1 MELSFIRCPECR
13 SLVPASAKT
22 CRMCG
27 APISQDAPAPS
38 HLKREG
44 APEPETSLNPL
55 QSYTSEFLDE
65 QDVNGVPEADDESI
79 DLDNFDDDLEDDS
92 GDDLD
97 NDLDDDFNDDLDYDS
112 DQAPDEAENFENF
125 QARAEN
131 LDLEDLDT
139 SSVEVQ
145 EEEIESLRKS
155 QQKDRQ
161 ASAGPI
167 PEPFKQKA
175 SLEIESPRDQL
186 GKLLGWLVILDGQN
200 NQSVEIRV
208 GKFLLTQKQLR
219 QNDLVID
226 HPSISIPHAMF
237 VCSEEGIHVQDL
249 LSSHGTYITRGN
261 AKEKKIDDQFELKT
275 RDKIRFGQVETL
287 LILI

>member
-27 APISQDAPAPS
+27 APISQDPPAPS
-38 HLKREG
+38 HIKREG
-44 APEPETSLNPL
+44 APKPETSPNPL

-65 QDVNGVPEADDESI
+65 QDVNGAPEADDESI
-79 DLDNFDDDLEDDS
+79 DLDNFDHDLEDDS

-97 NDLDDDFNDDLDYDS
+97 DDFNDDLDFDL

-125 QARAEN
+125 QAQAEN
-131 LDLEDLDT
+131 LDFKDLDT
-139 SSVEVQ
+139 SSVQVQ
-145 EEEIESLRKS
+145 EEDIESSRKS

-167 PEPFKQKA
+167 PEHLEQKA

-237 VCSEEGIHVQDL
+237 VCSEEGIYVQDL

>member
-27 APISQDAPAPS
+27 APISQDAPAHS
-38 HLKREG
+38 HIQRES
-44 APEPETSLNPL
+44 APKAEISQNPL

-65 QDVNGVPEADDESI
+65 QDANGAPEADDESI
-79 DLDNFDDDLEDDS
+79 DLDNFDNDLEDDL
-92 GDDLD
+92 GA
-97 NDLDDDFNDDLDYDS
+97 DLDDDFDDDLDYDL
-112 DQAPDEAENFENF
+112 DQAPDEADNFENF
-125 QARAEN
+125 QEQPEN
-131 LDLEDLDT
+131 LDLKNLDT
-139 SSVEVQ
+139 SSDEIQ
-145 EEEIESLRKS
+145 EEEIEDSEKS
-155 QQKDRQ
+155 QPKDSQ
-161 ASAGPI
+161 ASASPI
-167 PEPFKQKA
+167 PDHFKQKA
-175 SLEIESPRDQL
+175 SLQIESPRDQL

-249 LSSHGTYITRGN
+249 LSSYGTYITRGN
-261 AKEKKIDDQFELKT
+261 VKEKKIDDQFELKT
-275 RDKIRFGQVETL
+275 RDKIRFGHVETL

>member
-1 MELSFIRCPECR
+1 
-13 SLVPASAKT
+13 
-22 CRMCG
+22 MCG
-27 APISQDAPAPS
+27 APISQDAPASSPI
-38 HLKREG
+38 KREG
-44 APEPETSLNPL
+44 ASKPETSPNPL

-65 QDVNGVPEADDESI
+65 QEVNGAPEADDESI
-79 DLDNFDDDLEDDS
+79 DLDHFDDDLEDDL
-92 GDDLD
+92 GD
-97 NDLDDDFNDDLDYDS
+97 DLDDDFNDDLDYDL
-112 DQAPDEAENFENF
+112 DQASAEAENFEAF
-125 QARAEN
+125 QAQAEN
-131 LDLEDLDT
+131 LDLKDLDT

-145 EEEIESLRKS
+145 EEEVESSRKS
-155 QQKDRQ
+155 QQTDRQ
-161 ASAGPI
+161 ATAGPI
-167 PEPFKQKA
+167 AEHLKQKA

>member
-1 MELSFIRCPECR
+1 
-13 SLVPASAKT
+13 
-22 CRMCG
+22 MCG

-38 HLKREG
+38 HIKIEG
-44 APEPETSLNPL
+44 APKPETSANPL

-65 QDVNGVPEADDESI
+65 QDVNGAPEADDESI

-97 NDLDDDFNDDLDYDS
+97 DDFNDDLDYDL
-112 DQAPDEAENFENF
+112 DQAPHEAENFENF
-125 QARAEN
+125 QAQAEN
-131 LDLEDLDT
+131 LDLKDLDI

-145 EEEIESLRKS
+145 EEEIESLIES

-167 PEPFKQKA
+167 PEHLKQKA
-175 SLEIESPRDQL
+175 SLEIESPRDHL
-186 GKLLGWLVILDGQN
+186 GKLLGWLVILDSQN

-237 VCSEEGIHVQDL
+237 VCSEEGILVQDL

-261 AKEKKIDDQFELKT
+261 AKENKIDDQFELKT